1 MSDDATETRIRQRAF
16 ELWESEGR
24 PYGRS
29 AYYWLLAEEE
39 ILRGD
44 EPSKAAQGEG
54 SSERLSHRRR
64 QAVRGHPVGLTPA
77 MGRPKKPRSPG
88 GGQARRSTVRDE
100 GHRGAPHSVR
110 RDGAGPSQAAGSVVR
125 SAFTRMTAATRRPI
139 AADRREPRSWN
150 GDLTMRRRGLVD
162 EAFASA

>member
-39 ILRGD
+39 ILRCD

-54 SSERLSHRRR
+54 SSERLRTAGGKPSE
-64 QAVRGHPVGLTPA
+64 GTP
-77 MGRPKKPRSPG
+77 
-88 GGQARRSTVRDE
+88 
-100 GHRGAPHSVR
+100 
-110 RDGAGPSQAAGSVVR
+110 
-125 SAFTRMTAATRRPI
+125 SA
-139 AADRREPRSWN
+139 
-150 GDLTMRRRGLVD
+150 
-162 EAFASA
+162 